1 MASAQATESPAQAL
15 GPAPS
20 NGLLEWFWRGNALQT
35 AKAAPKTSSL
45 RRERLRRARL
55 AAELADR
62 TIDPA
67 EPLRDGS
74 AVPLAVSLFREA
86 AYWSLLAKSELHTEG
101 KPSLAELLD
110 AGKYPKPALSDDDFA
125 LVRKALVDK
134 SFVETAE
141 DRADTQCR
149 DADLLQ
155 AFVHGLVQ
163 SELDADDT
171 VTSVLV
177 QRWVRT
183 GLLVLLVL
191 GLLFAVVSSARKAM
205 QGPDLLSGK
214 PWVASSKAYECHPKD
229 MECGGARSAM
239 FFHTTEEDKPW
250 VEFDLGS
257 AQSFTRLE
265 VVNREDCC
273 PERAV
278 PLIVEVSDDKAKWR
292 EIARRTDNFREW
304 ETTVAPTKARYV
316 RLRVDRRTSFHLV
329 RVSLRAN

>member
-1 MASAQATESPAQAL
+1 
-15 GPAPS
+15 
-20 NGLLEWFWRGNALQT
+20 
-35 AKAAPKTSSL
+35 
-45 RRERLRRARL
+45 LRRARL

-86 AYWSLLAKSELHTEG
+86 AYWALLAKNESED
-101 KPSLAELLD
+101 KPSLRELLD
-110 AGKYPKPALSDDDFA
+110 AGKYPKPAMSEDDFA

-134 SFVETAE
+134 TFVETAD
-141 DRADTQCR
+141 DRSDTACR
-149 DADLLQ
+149 DADLTQ

-163 SELDADDT
+163 SELDAEDR

-177 QRWVRT
+177 QRWVRM
-183 GLLVLLVL
+183 GVLVAIVLVA
-191 GLLFAVVSSARKAM
+191 LFMVANSLRHAM
-205 QGPDLLSGK
+205 QGPDLLEGK
-214 PWVASSKAYECHPKD
+214 PWTTSSKAFDCRPKD

-257 AQSFTRLE
+257 AQSFSRIE

-292 EIARRTDNFREW
+292 EVARRTDTFREW
-304 ETTVAPTKARYV
+304 ETTLKPTTARYV
-316 RLRVDRRTSFHLV
+316 RLRVDRRTSMHLV
-329 RVSLRAN
+329 RVTLRPR

>member
-1 MASAQATESPAQAL
+1 MASAQASESPVSSNVGAAL
-15 GPAPS
+15 PS
-20 NGLLEWFWRGNALQT
+20 GLLEWFWRGNALKA
-35 AKAAPKTSSL
+35 AKAAPKASSL

-74 AVPLAVSLFREA
+74 SVPLAVSLFREA
-86 AYWSLLAKSELHTEG
+86 AYWALLAKSDADG
-101 KPSLAELLD
+101 KPTLRELLD
-110 AGKYPKPALSDDDFA
+110 SGNYPKPAMSEDDFA

-134 SFVETAE
+134 TFVETAD
-141 DRADTQCR
+141 DRTDTVCR

-163 SELDADDT
+163 SELDAEDR

-177 QRWVRT
+177 QRWVRV
-183 GLLVLLVL
+183 GLLALVALAVLFVIGNSL
-191 GLLFAVVSSARKAM
+191 RRAM
-205 QGPDLLSGK
+205 QGPDLLAGK
-214 PWVASSKAYECHPKD
+214 PWVASSKAYDCRPKD

-239 FFHTTEEDKPW
+239 FFHTTEEEKPW
-250 VEFDLGS
+250 IEFDLG
-257 AQSFTRLE
+257 APQEFARIE

-278 PLIVEVSDDKAKWR
+278 PLIVEVSNDKAKWK
-292 EIARRTDNFREW
+292 EVARRTDTFREW
-304 ETTVAPTKARYV
+304 ETKIKPTTARYV

-329 RVSLRAN
+329 RVTLRPR

>member
-1 MASAQATESPAQAL
+1 MDTAQATESPAASKV
-15 GPAPS
+15 GAARS
-20 NGLLEWFWRGNALQT
+20 GGVLEWFWRGRALQE
-35 AKAAPKTSSL
+35 AKAAPKASTL

-74 AVPLAVSLFREA
+74 SVPLAITLFREA
-86 AYWSLLAKSELHTEG
+86 AYWALLAKSESEG
-101 KPSLAELLD
+101 KPSLRELIE
-110 AGKYPKPALSDDDFA
+110 AGNYPRPALSDDDFA
-125 LVRKALVDK
+125 LVKRALVDK
-134 SFVETAE
+134 TFVETAE
-141 DRADTQCR
+141 DRPDALCR
-149 DADLLQ
+149 DADLCQ

-163 SELDADDT
+163 SELDADDR

-177 QRWVRT
+177 QRWLRT
-183 GLLVLLVL
+183 GLLALLVL
-191 GLLFAVVSSARKAM
+191 GLLFLALGAVRKGM
-205 QGPDLLSGK
+205 QGPDLLLNK
-214 PWVASSKAYECHPKD
+214 PWSTSSKAFECHPKD

-239 FFHTTEEDKPW
+239 FFHTQEEDKPW
-250 VEFDLGS
+250 LQYDLGS
-257 AQSFTRLE
+257 PQTFSRLE

-278 PLIVEVSDDKAKWR
+278 PLVVEVSTDNVKWT
-292 EIARRTDNFREW
+292 EVARRTDQFREW
-304 ETTVAPTKARYV
+304 ETTFKPTTARFV

>member
-1 MASAQATESPAQAL
+1 MESAQATESPAASKV
-15 GPAPS
+15 GAART
-20 NGLLEWFWRGNALQT
+20 GGALEWFWRGSALHD
-35 AKAAPKTSSL
+35 AKVAPKASSL

-55 AAELADR
+55 AAELGDR

-74 AVPLAVSLFREA
+74 AVPLAITLFRES
-86 AYWSLLAKSELHTEG
+86 AYWALLAKSDSEA
-101 KPSLAELLD
+101 KPSLRELIE
-110 AGKYPKPALSDDDFA
+110 AGNYPKPALSEDDFA
-125 LVRKALVDK
+125 LVKKALVDK

-141 DRADTQCR
+141 DRPDTLCR
-149 DADLLQ
+149 DADLCQ

-163 SELDADDT
+163 SELDADDK

-183 GLLVLLVL
+183 GLLAALVL
-191 GLLFAVVSSARKAM
+191 GLLFTAVGSARKAM
-205 QGPDLLSGK
+205 QGPDLLTNK
-214 PWVASSKAYECHPKD
+214 PWTASSKAYECHPKD

-239 FFHTTEEDKPW
+239 FFHTQEEDKPW
-250 VEFDLGS
+250 LQFDIGGPQTFS
-257 AQSFTRLE
+257 RIE

-273 PERAV
+273 QERAV
-278 PLIVEVSDDKAKWR
+278 PLIVEVSSDNAKWT
-292 EIARRTDNFREW
+292 EIARRTDQFREW
-304 ETTVAPTKARYV
+304 ETTFKPTTARYV